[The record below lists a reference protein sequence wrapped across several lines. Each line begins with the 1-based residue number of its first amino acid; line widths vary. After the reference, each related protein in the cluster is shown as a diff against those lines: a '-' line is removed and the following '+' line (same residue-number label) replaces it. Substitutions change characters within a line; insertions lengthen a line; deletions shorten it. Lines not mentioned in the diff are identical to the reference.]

1 MRCVRAVLSALL
13 LLLPAAASAQGF
25 QKPIRIVVPFAPG
38 ASADGIARAIAND
51 LAARRSKPVV
61 IENTVGAGGSLGLAA
76 VAKSPPDGDTLGIGA
91 SGALLINP
99 NLPNSTAPDLLR
111 ELAPVAKLIEVGI
124 VVVAN
129 SSIGSQSIGDL
140 IARAKALPQG
150 LTYGS
155 TGVNTGQHLTM
166 ELLKQATGANLV
178 HVPYRGSAPAVVDL
192 IGGQIPVA
200 VVDITSAY
208 PHIVAGRLRALGMP
222 GAKRSAAAPDIPTI
236 AEAGV
241 PGFAPGAGWLG
252 LFAPAATPPPVIK
265 RLSRDVGEILALPQ
279 VETSVKALTA
289 TVAYEDDA
297 TFAKFLEAESAKWKL
312 ALRSL
317 AN

>member
-1 MRCVRAVLSALL
+1 MRCAGAVVTALL
-13 LLLPAAASAQGF
+13 LLMPAAAFAQSF

-38 ASADGIARAIAND
+38 ASADGVARAIAND
-51 LAARRSKPVV
+51 LAIRRGKPVV
-61 IENTVGAGGSLGLAA
+61 VENNVGAGGSLGLVA
-76 VAKSPPDGDTLGIGA
+76 VAKASPDGDTLGIGA

-99 NLPNSTAPDLLR
+99 NLPNSTAPDLLG
-111 ELAPVAKLIEVGI
+111 ELAPIAKLIEVGI

-129 SSIGSQSIGDL
+129 PSVGPRTIRDM
-140 IARAKALPQG
+140 IARSKALPQG

-200 VVDITSAY
+200 AVDITSAY
-208 PHIVAGRLRALGMP
+208 PHILAGRLRALGMP
-222 GAKRSAAAPDIPTI
+222 GLERSGAAPEIATI
-236 AEAGV
+236 AEEGV
-241 PGFAPGAGWLG
+241 PGFAPGGGWLG
-252 LFAPAATPPPVIK
+252 LFAPAGTPMPVIK
-265 RLSRDVGEILALPQ
+265 RLSQDVRDILALAH

-289 TVAYEDDA
+289 TTAYQDDVA
-297 TFAKFLEAESAKWKL
+297 FAKFLDAESAKWKL

-317 AN
+317 SN